1 MSSKQ
6 EIDAFAQKYN
16 LFEGKHADFYNL
28 HGSWALTKKGA
39 EKVAATEGIT
49 FDDVKCDTFPVG
61 IAYRAKFQMPAHGS
75 TMDEPIMDEVQV
87 VGSCRWDQAK
97 PPSPESTHAPEM
109 AWKRMYVRGVIALV
123 APSLLHG
130 EDEFTDAFRK
140 QGQQPDHGP
149 PMTTATQPPQT
160 APRSNGTAS
169 YNEPTNAPSGDLQ
182 AHAQRM
188 QGVQGWF
195 NGAEKLPHEWGGVMG
210 RFCELT
216 GLERGQW
223 ELVLMDHGG
232 KYQPEGKP
240 WWKPSSKYPR
250 FVDMVMATSDWGGVV
265 KSKAVSALKAKQ
277 EVEKLINEL
286 DATGRATVSIPDPNN
301 PNALI
306 EREVTKRDMSRATT
320 ESQPTALGDQIQ
332 QEFGGGAPQPTNDF
346 PDDVPF

>member
-1 MSSKQ
+1 MSSKK
-6 EIDAFAQKYN
+6 EIDAFAQRFN

-39 EKVAATEGIT
+39 EKVAAACGIT

-61 IAYRAKFQMPAHGS
+61 IAYRAEFSMDTEGDCS
-75 TMDEPIMDEVQV
+75 TVQV

-140 QGQQPDHGP
+140 QGGGAAAPDHGP
-149 PMTTATQPPQT
+149 PTSMEPQPPT
-160 APRSNGTAS
+160 SAPRSNGTAS
-169 YNEPTNAPSGDLQ
+169 YGEPTDAPSGNLQ

-188 QGVQGWF
+188 KGVQGWF
-195 NGAEKLPHEWGGVMG
+195 EGAEKLPHEWGGVMG
-210 RFCELT
+210 RFCEVT

-223 ELVLMDHGG
+223 ELVLLDHGG

-240 WWKPSSKYPR
+240 WWKPSSKYAR
-250 FVDMVMATSDWGGVV
+250 FTDMVMATSDWGGTV

-277 EVEKLINEL
+277 AVEELLNEL
-286 DATGRATVSIPDPNN
+286 DSAGRATVSIPDPNN
-301 PNALI
+301 PMALI
-306 EREVTKRDMSRATT
+306 EREITKRDMSRATT
-320 ESQPTALGDQIQ
+320 ESQPTAVGGAIQ
-332 QEFGGGAPQPTNDF
+332 DAFGGDAPAPANDF